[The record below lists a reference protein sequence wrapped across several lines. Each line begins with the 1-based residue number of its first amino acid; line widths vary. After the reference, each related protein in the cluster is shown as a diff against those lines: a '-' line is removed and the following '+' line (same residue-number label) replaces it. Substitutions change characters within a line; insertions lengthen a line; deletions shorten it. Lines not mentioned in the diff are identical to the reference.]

1 MKTIDNGTFPIHA
14 YSKQE
19 LANAYFPTAS
29 SSRVAVNH
37 LMAWV
42 HRCTPLWEG
51 LAETGY
57 NRCSKYFT
65 SKQVM
70 LIVEH
75 LGEP

>member
-14 YSKQE
+14 YPKQE

-42 HRCTPLWEG
+42 RNCTPLWEA
-51 LAETGY
+51 LAEMGY
-57 NRCSKYFT
+57 NKNAKYFT
-65 SKQVM
+65 SREVA
-70 LIVEH
+70 LIIQH